1 MKSSSRTVTKDPKRL
16 NAHYTASQCAWFLF
30 RGGSSLHKYL
40 KKRMFLS
47 LFGLITKSGYKI
59 FQGNEETIME
69 DYIRTKYKKNNRNVV
84 AYFNAAPHIV
94 LS

>member
-1 MKSSSRTVTKDPKRL
+1 MRKASKSVTDNPKYL
-16 NAHYTASQCAWFLF
+16 MAHYTATQCAWFLF
-30 RGGSSLHKYL
+30 RGGEKLQSNL
-40 KKRMFLS
+40 KRRMFLS

-69 DYIRTKYKKNNRNVV
+69 DYIKTKYKKNNRNVI

>member
-1 MKSSSRTVTKDPKRL
+1 MRNSSRIVTKDPKRL
-16 NAHYTASQCAWFLF
+16 NAHYIACQCAWFLF
-30 RGGSSLHKYL
+30 RGGPSMHKYL
-40 KKRMFLS
+40 KQRMFLS

-59 FQGNEETIME
+59 FQGNENTVME
-69 DYIRTKYKKNNRNVV
+69 DYLQKSFKKNKKNFV